1 MMNIRELPVEDQ
13 IPEWMALELAVIFN
27 KKGDRPT
34 LLEEDYSVTDPLFSM
49 RMSRVGGGINVPGD
63 GIDDLRILSAQEC
76 ADEDFDGIPDHEDD
90 DTHRALKKLRKS
102 LMMTE

>member
-1 MMNIRELPVEDQ
+1 MMNIRELPTEDQ
-13 IPEWMALELAVIFN
+13 MPEWMALELAEVFN
-27 KKGDRPT
+27 KKRERPS
-34 LLEEDYSVTDPLFSM
+34 LEEDYSVTDPLFSM

-102 LMMTE
+102 FMMTD